1 MTLDIPR
8 DLSNQKQSCLQFLAL
23 PGKTG
28 EGEAA
33 GGVMTV
39 TDVTTLGLAV
49 PVAVAVV

>member
-1 MTLDIPR
+1 MERQVSVFVI
-8 DLSNQKQSCLQFLAL
+8 LSYDLQFLAL

-49 PVAVAVV
+49 AVAVA